1 MNYLKTSH
9 IILFSII
16 VVCFIATIGCVE
28 SPEYSEGGSSTAVQ
42 SETIEILEHG
52 FEYGEYGNL
61 YVVGK
66 AKNTGSKSLSYAEVR
81 AKFYD
86 DSGALLGTSFDNIND
101 LGPGETWN
109 FKIIYLDMNPEE
121 VASYKIAAGTSF

>member
-1 MNYLKTSH
+1 MKNTH

-16 VVCFIATIGCVE
+16 VVCFIATIGCIE
-28 SPEYSEGGSSTAVQ
+28 SPEYSEGSSNNVAQ
-42 SETIEILEHG
+42 PETIEILEHD
-52 FEYGEYGNL
+52 FEYGEFGNL

-66 AKNTGSKSLSYAEVR
+66 AKNTGSKSLAYAEVR

-86 DSGALLGTSFDNIND
+86 DDGALLCTSLDNIND
-101 LGPGETWN
+101 FGPGETWN
-109 FKIIYLDMNPEE
+109 FKIIYFELNTEE